1 MAKVLFISSKFVH
14 YFLLYKIK
22 AFVHG
27 LSYFVTPYLIII
39 LTKLGYIVE
48 VLRIQNIIVYDID
61 RMFQLCL
68 AIKFK

>member
-1 MAKVLFISSKFVH
+1 MAKVLFISPKFVH

-27 LSYFVTPYLIII
+27 LSYFITPSLIV
-39 LTKLGYIVE
+39 LTKIGYIVE
-48 VLRIQNIIVYDID
+48 VLRTQNIIVYDID